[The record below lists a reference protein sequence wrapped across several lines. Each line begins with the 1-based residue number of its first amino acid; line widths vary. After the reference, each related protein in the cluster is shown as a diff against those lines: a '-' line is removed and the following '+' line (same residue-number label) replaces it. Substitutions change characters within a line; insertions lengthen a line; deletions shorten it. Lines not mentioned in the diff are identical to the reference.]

1 MHPQISA
8 KPGFRVRVGKQC
20 QRGATMVEYA
30 IMVAVFAVALI
41 AAVIIMRG
49 AVEEGFTSV
58 CTAISDAIEDSEID
72 CSPAA
77 E

>member
-1 MHPQISA
+1 MRGIQSLLQR
-8 KPGFRVRVGKQC
+8 KRE
-20 QRGATMVEYA
+20 RGATMVEYA

-49 AVEEGFTSV
+49 AVEEGFVQV
-58 CTAISDAIEDSEID
+58 CEAMADGLPNADIE
-72 CSPAA
+72 CTPA